1 LIWLLL
7 IILIITVISSI
18 ITYKNKKEVEK
29 VNKEIDIL
37 KDKYKNDLD

>member
-1 LIWLLL
+1 L
-7 IILIITVISSI
+7 IISI
-18 ITYKNKKEVEK
+18 NILYKNKKEVEK